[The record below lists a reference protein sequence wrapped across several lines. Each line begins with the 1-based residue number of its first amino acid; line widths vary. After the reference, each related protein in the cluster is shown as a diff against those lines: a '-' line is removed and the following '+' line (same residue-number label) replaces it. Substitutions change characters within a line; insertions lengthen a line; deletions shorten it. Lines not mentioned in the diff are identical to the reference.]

1 MDNSF
6 ASGESDPL
14 TDVAL
19 VWKSLQ
25 KAKAVLQ
32 RIENKFYH
40 QTWSCAKSQTGRR
53 KPWHE
58 KSFAG
63 LCTMLKEM
71 AHCLD
76 PCLSNK
82 DSKRDG
88 ERNRDE
94 TALNN
99 KKSNEIPP
107 ACRKGNCAALSPAWS
122 QTCFLESPAMS
133 SGPPQMTPLSPREDS
148 CSAPCSPARR
158 EAVDG
163 EGTAGTW
170 SSAKGLYKPRRDN
183 FREQADSRGR
193 TVQKEKSPCSLRHPP
208 HNPAG
213 SSLFSAVPRGS
224 QIDAPAPTAVLLP
237 IDHLPSASRPSD
249 QKLEE
254 LRKKSPQKKLEQL
267 KKRIQEQKQ
276 KQQAASQ
283 EQKCLISSY
292 AKEPQQKRPLKRKV
306 CKVASAPPA
315 PVYRDQRPER
325 SSAWRIQTQ
334 SQRQPSPKSSV
345 LVRAATGK
353 GTKPHGA
360 SAWREGQKLA
370 RKLLGPPPTFPN
382 LRTAEEQTT
391 ANTFEPGRGFV
402 AMPVMENSFREKG
415 NEPVGKNPEFKSCMV
430 PRSKP
435 VERGSNAPTNDTK
448 QILKNLHLQSQYHDE
463 HRHTRLPKD
472 TAKGKVEVLQQY
484 LGIRSPSPGPRAIT
498 PSAFSGEK
506 IRSSLIK
513 DGAKPSSSGNCKRG
527 ENISPQ
533 RQKGSSSPAR
543 KGSEK
548 ENLKHPSKRR
558 ASTKKPHPYSPEIVQ
573 EFMYQKNEERKK
585 KILEEK
591 KSLVQAM
598 EIRNK
603 RLQEVY
609 RKQQEAIGKKMCSD
623 KTRKLIGEKASAKES
638 PQSKLE
644 QVSHKGAA
652 D

>member
-14 TDVAL
+14 ADVAL

-40 QTWSCAKSQTGRR
+40 QTWSCAKSQTARR

-58 KSFAG
+58 KSF
-63 LCTMLKEM
+63 
-71 AHCLD
+71 
-76 PCLSNK
+76 
-82 DSKRDG
+82 DG

-122 QTCFLESPAMS
+122 QTCFLESPAVS
-133 SGPPQMTPLSPREDS
+133 SGPLQMTLLSPREDS

-208 HNPAG
+208 HTPAG

-224 QIDAPAPTAVLLP
+224 QSDAPASTAVLLP

-306 CKVASAPPA
+306 CKVASAPSA

-435 VERGSNAPTNDTK
+435 VERGSNAPTKDTK
-448 QILKNLHLQSQYHDE
+448 QILRNLHLQSQYHDE

-472 TAKGKVEVLQQY
+472 TAKGKVEVLQVF

-638 PQSKLE
+638 PQCKLE

>member
-58 KSFAG
+58 KSF
-63 LCTMLKEM
+63 
-71 AHCLD
+71 
-76 PCLSNK
+76 
-82 DSKRDG
+82 DG

-353 GTKPHGA
+353 
-360 SAWREGQKLA
+360 
-370 RKLLGPPPTFPN
+370 
-382 LRTAEEQTT
+382 
-391 ANTFEPGRGFV
+391 EPGRGFV